1 MYMIRF
7 SKIFF
12 ELGIL
17 FLVIAGILF
26 LVERFGFIK
35 LPGDIVI
42 QRKNFTFY
50 FPIVT
55 SIVIS
60 IILTVL
66 LNLFFRR

>member
-1 MYMIRF
+1 MMEKF

-17 FLVIAGILF
+17 FVVIGGLF
-26 LVERFGFIK
+26 FLFEKFGFFK

-42 QRKNFTFY
+42 KKDGFVFY

-55 SIVIS
+55 SIIIS
-60 IILTVL
+60 ILLTL
-66 LNLFFRR
+66 IINLFIRK